1 LNLLS
6 KKIGLDLG
14 TSTVLIYVK
23 GEGIVVNE
31 PSLVA
36 VNRDGTRIL
45 AIGRQ
50 ALEMVGRTP
59 DAIQVVRPMRE
70 GVIADFVV
78 TEGMLHHFI
87 GKVQGRQRIF
97 KPEIMICVPSG
108 VTSVERRA
116 VTEAAISAGARQA
129 WLIDEPLAAAIGAGL
144 PIAEPRGNAI
154 CDIGGGTTEI
164 AVISLSGMVVAH
176 SIRVGGNRIDDAI
189 ATYLKRKH
197 NLLIGERTAEDLKI
211 SAGSAVTMKE
221 PLYAEVR
228 GRDLVSGLPRS
239 LEVSSNEVVE
249 AIQEPLRL
257 IVGAVRAVLEETPP
271 ELAADI
277 FDRGIV
283 LSGGGAQLRGL
294 DRYIAMHTGIPTV
307 VANDPQTSVVRGT
320 GLALENFEVLK
331 RNQSYLR

>member
-1 LNLLS
+1 LLS
-6 KKIGLDLG
+6 KKIGIDLG

-45 AIGRQ
+45 AVGRQ
-50 ALEMVGRTP
+50 AYEMVGRAP
-59 DAIQVVRPMRE
+59 DTIQIVRPMRD

-78 TEGMLHHFI
+78 TQGMLHHFI
-87 GKVQGRQRIF
+87 GKVQGGQRIF

-144 PIAEPRGNAI
+144 PISEPRGNAV

-189 ATYLKRKH
+189 ATHLKRRH
-197 NLLIGERTAEDLKI
+197 NLLIGERTAEDVKI
-211 SAGSAVTMKE
+211 AVGSAIVMRA
-221 PLYAEVR
+221 PLRTDVR
-228 GRDLVSGLPRS
+228 GCDLVSGLPRS
-239 LEVSSNEVVE
+239 LEVSSNDVAE

-257 IVGAVRAVLEETPP
+257 IVSAVRSVLEETPP

-283 LSGGGAQLRGL
+283 MSGGGAQLRGI
-294 DRYIAMHTGIPTV
+294 DRFLSMHTGIPV
-307 VANDPQTSVVRGT
+307 LIADEPQTSVVRGT
-320 GLALENFEVLK
+320 GLALEHFEVLK

>member
-1 LNLLS
+1 MLS
-6 KKIGLDLG
+6 KKIGIDLG

-36 VNRDGTRIL
+36 VNRDGSRIL

-50 ALEMVGRTP
+50 AQEMVGRTP
-59 DAIQVVRPMRE
+59 DAINVVRPMRE

-144 PIAEPRGNAI
+144 PIHEPRGNAI

-176 SIRVGGNRIDDAI
+176 SIRVGGNRIDEAMT
-189 ATYLKRKH
+189 AYLRRRH
-197 NLLIGERTAEDLKI
+197 NLLVGERTAEELKI
-211 SAGSAVTMKE
+211 NAGAALTMKE
-221 PLYAEVR
+221 PLTSEVR
-228 GRDLVSGLPRS
+228 GRDLLSGLPRS
-239 LEVSSNEVVE
+239 LEVSSNEIVE

-257 IVGAVRAVLEETPP
+257 IVGAIRTVLEETPP

-294 DRYIAMHTGIPTV
+294 DHYVAMHTGIPTV
-307 VANDPQTSVVRGT
+307 VTENPQTSVVRGT

-331 RNQSYLR
+331 RNQAYLR

>member
-1 LNLLS
+1 MLA
-6 KKIGLDLG
+6 KKIGIDLG

-45 AIGRQ
+45 AVGKE
-50 ALEMVGRTP
+50 ALEMVGRAP
-59 DAIQVVRPMRE
+59 DTIHVVRPMRD

-129 WLIDEPLAAAIGAGL
+129 WLIDEPLAAAMGAGL

-154 CDIGGGTTEI
+154 CDVGGGTTEI

-189 ATYLKRKH
+189 TAYLKRKQ
-197 NLLIGERTAEDLKI
+197 NLLIGERTAEELKI
-211 SAGSAVTMKE
+211 AIGSAVSMKQ
-221 PLYAEVR
+221 PLVMDVR
-228 GRDLVSGLPRS
+228 GRDLVSGLPKN
-239 LEVSSNEVVE
+239 LEVSSNDVTE

-283 LSGGGAQLRGL
+283 LTGGGAQLRGL
-294 DRYIAMHTGIPTV
+294 DRYLAMHTGIPAI
-307 VANDPQTSVVRGT
+307 VADEPQTSVVRGT
-320 GLALENFEVLK
+320 GLALEHFEVLK

>member
-1 LNLLS
+1 VLS
-6 KKIGLDLG
+6 KKIGIDLG

-23 GEGIVVNE
+23 GEGIVINE

-36 VNRDGTRIL
+36 LNRDGTRIL
-45 AIGRQ
+45 AVGRQ
-50 ALEMVGRTP
+50 ALEMVGRAP
-59 DAIQVVRPMRE
+59 DTIQVVRPMRD

-97 KPEIMICVPSG
+97 KPEIMVCVPSG

-154 CDIGGGTTEI
+154 CDVGGGTTEI

-189 ATYLKRKH
+189 TAYMKRKH
-197 NLLIGERTAEDLKI
+197 NLLIGERTAEEVKI
-211 SAGSAVTMKE
+211 AVGSAVLMKQ
-221 PLYAEVR
+221 PLLTEVR
-228 GRDLVSGLPRS
+228 GRDLVSGLPRN
-239 LEVSSNEVVE
+239 LEISSSEVTE

-257 IVGAVRAVLEETPP
+257 IVGAVRSVLEETPP

-294 DRYIAMHTGIPTV
+294 DRYLAMHTGIPAV
-307 VANDPQTSVVRGT
+307 VADDPQTSVVRGT
-320 GLALENFEVLK
+320 GLALEHFEVLK

>member
-1 LNLLS
+1 
-6 KKIGLDLG
+6 
-14 TSTVLIYVK
+14 VLIYVK

-45 AIGRQ
+45 AIGRRAQ
-50 ALEMVGRTP
+50 EMVGRTP
-59 DAIQVVRPMRE
+59 DAINVVRPMRD

-144 PIAEPRGNAI
+144 PIHEPRGNAI

-189 ATYLKRKH
+189 AAHLKRRH
-197 NLLIGERTAEDLKI
+197 NLLVGERTAEELKI
-211 SAGSAVTMKE
+211 AAGSAVTMKE
-221 PLYAEVR
+221 PLTGEVR
-228 GRDLVSGLPRS
+228 GRDLLSGLPRS
-239 LEVSSNEVVE
+239 LEVSSNEIVE

-257 IVGAVRAVLEETPP
+257 IVGAIRTVLEETPP

-294 DRYIAMHTGIPTV
+294 DRYVAMHTGIPTV
-307 VANDPQTSVVRGT
+307 VTENPQTSVVRGT

-331 RNQSYLR
+331 RNQAYLR

>member
-1 LNLLS
+1 MLS
-6 KKIGLDLG
+6 KKIGIDLG

-36 VNRDGTRIL
+36 LNRDGTRIL
-45 AIGRQ
+45 AVGRQ
-50 ALEMVGRTP
+50 ALEMVGRAP
-59 DAIQVVRPMRE
+59 DTIQVVRPMRE

-97 KPEIMICVPSG
+97 KPEIMVCVPSG

-154 CDIGGGTTEI
+154 CDVGGGTTEI

-189 ATYLKRKH
+189 TAYLKRKH
-197 NLLIGERTAEDLKI
+197 NLLIGERTAEEVKI
-211 SAGSAVTMKE
+211 AIGSAVLMKQ
-221 PLYAEVR
+221 PLHTEVR
-228 GRDLVSGLPRS
+228 GRDLVSGLPRN
-239 LEVSSNEVVE
+239 LEISSSEVTE

-257 IVGAVRAVLEETPP
+257 IVGAVRSVLEETPP

-294 DRYIAMHTGIPTV
+294 DRYLAMHTGIPAV
-307 VANDPQTSVVRGT
+307 VADDPQTSVVRGT
-320 GLALENFEVLK
+320 GLALEHFEVLK